1 MPIIKPLQLEPTSD
15 IEEFAATV
23 FQPNTL
29 SIIYGPERVGKTAL
43 LYKLLLHRFRT
54 EENMKGIF
62 LGLDKYDSYQYHQK
76 RLAEVMAVSSI
87 REKFTSMD
95 LYKFTDPNTFFG
107 FISVLP
113 HITLDIES
121 QFIFVDGLNIL
132 PDGTF
137 QNKVIIELKF
147 LANCGI
153 PVLASTITKPNLCN
167 LIDYPSVK
175 NQTFQLERPEF
186 LGGEI
191 LEFGD
196 SLLIKKE

>member
-1 MPIIKPLQLEPTSD
+1 
-15 IEEFAATV
+15 
-23 FQPNTL
+23 
-29 SIIYGPERVGKTAL
+29 
-43 LYKLLLHRFRT
+43 
-54 EENMKGIF
+54 MKGIF

-186 LGGEI
+186 LGDDI

-196 SLLIKKE
+196 TRLLF